1 MCWRF
6 HTGSNRP
13 FRFEQAV
20 GEPEGQDVVD
30 RLFAEGVVDRKT
42 CDSSKIA
49 CTVFGAWAE
58 GRSVP
63 NGFSMMT
70 SRPVEAPIARSASS
84 MAAASGAASA
94 GSALANEGVCW
105 NACQAAPMC
114 LLIPNSA
121 IAWRARSGNCSSV
134 RSLRDDR

>member
-1 MCWRF
+1 MLSTDSLPREW
-6 HTGSNRP
+6 SI
-13 FRFEQAV
+13 
-20 GEPEGQDVVD
+20 
-30 RLFAEGVVDRKT
+30 RKT

-49 CTVFGAWAE
+49 RTVLFGAWAE

-84 MAAASGAASA
+84 MAAAIEAASA
-94 GSALANEGVCW
+94 GSALANESVCW

-121 IAWRARSGNCSSV
+121 IAWRARSRNCSSV